1 MTGQRTYIFRQA
13 DPDGGPA
20 IAQNG
25 NTEIRVEPYGTRRL
39 AAQNILNLR
48 ASKVFA
54 LGGARRIDVD
64 FDVFNVLNVA
74 TPTQANFQSGPS
86 FAYVTNVIPARI
98 ARLGVRFR
106 F

>member
-1 MTGQRTYIFRQA
+1 MTGQRTYIFRQV

-25 NTEIRVEPYGTRRL
+25 NTTIRLEPYGRRL
-39 AAQNILNLR
+39 SPQNILNLR
-48 ASKVFA
+48 ASKDLS
-54 LGGARRIDVD
+54 LGHGRRLDVD
-64 FDVFNVLNVA
+64 VDIFNVLNAA
-74 TPTQANFQSGPS
+74 TPTSANFQSGPS
-86 FAYVTNVIPARI
+86 FGYVTNVIPARI